1 MCRIGTGPAHSSP
14 VPGSDECVMAD
25 VSEDRSV
32 KCAECLASTSLGNDF
47 CPQCHGSVVQR
58 QGRVVCVLGIFIVVG
73 IVILLGSY
81 DRHSK
86 PQGAAMTLPTT
97 PTCLLQP
104 VSSISNKLFG
114 RWECDRGGSC
124 ASWIRTG

>member
-1 MCRIGTGPAHSSP
+1 MCRIGTSPAHSSP
-14 VPGSDECVMAD
+14 VPGGDECAMAD

-32 KCAECLASTSLGNDF
+32 KCAERLASASLGNDF
-47 CPQCHGSVVQR
+47 CPQCHGS
-58 QGRVVCVLGIFIVVG
+58 VVCVLGIFIVVG

-86 PQGAAMTLPTT
+86 PRGAAMTLPTT
-97 PTCLLQP
+97 TACLLQP
-104 VSSISNKLFG
+104 VSSTSNKLFG

-124 ASWIRTG
+124 ASWIRT